1 MFAASI
7 ASPALIYRCR
17 LGPSWKRNSSERK
30 ARVPEKDEGWRRAA
44 ASSSHFCVSQQKVP
58 RWQEPAWLRQKLA
71 DLQILTPKLESTGDM
86 ELQLVAS
93 PTSLSVHPGGG
104 LGKWPC
110 FLAALRVPSVYMDA
124 STMETASHHHNG

>member
-30 ARVPEKDEGWRRAA
+30 ARVPEKDKGWRRAA
-44 ASSSHFCVSQQKVP
+44 VSSSHLCVSQQKVP

-71 DLQILTPKLESTGDM
+71 DLQILTLKLESTGDM

-93 PTSLSVHPGGG
+93 PTSLSVHPGVAWGNG
-104 LGKWPC
+104 
-110 FLAALRVPSVYMDA
+110 PS
-124 STMETASHHHNG
+124 SWQH